1 MLPFIIGIAGGSGSG
16 KTTFCLRLIDQLPE
30 NSVVL
35 LQHDSYYKELHN
47 LTFEERSAMNFD
59 HPDALDTALCVEHL
73 RALKRN
79 EAIAQPLYDFST
91 HLRKQESRHIEPRPL
106 VLVEGI
112 LIFSDASLRKECD
125 LRIFL
130 DVDDEIRFARR
141 MKRDTIDRG
150 RSEESVREQYR
161 STVQPM
167 YDAFVEPS
175 KKYSDII
182 IPTRE
187 QNDRVMNILVNGL
200 RALISPQ

>member
-1 MLPFIIGIAGGSGSG
+1 MYPFIIGIAGGSGSG

-30 NSVVL
+30 NSVVM
-35 LQHDSYYKELHN
+35 LQHDSYYKELHH
-47 LTFEERSAMNFD
+47 LSYDERSAMNFD
-59 HPDALDTALCVEHL
+59 HPDALDTELCVDHL
-73 RALKRN
+73 RALKRK

-91 HLRKQESRHIEPRPL
+91 HLRRQETRHIEPRPL
-106 VLVEGI
+106 VLLEGI
-112 LIFSDASLRKECD
+112 LIFSDESLRKECD

-150 RSEESVREQYR
+150 RNVESVREQYR

>member
-1 MLPFIIGIAGGSGSG
+1 
-16 KTTFCLRLIDQLPE
+16 
-30 NSVVL
+30 
-35 LQHDSYYKELHN
+35 
-47 LTFEERSAMNFD
+47 MNFD